1 MGDIICRFA
10 AEEDLPRVAELYE
23 QLDAYFRTLSYNF
36 PRMDQVGQLWVD
48 SFRRTLGRFSIL
60 AVAEQDGELVGFA
73 LSRIK
78 RVAPYLGGMLVGELS
93 DIWVDPAARRGKTGE
108 RLARLTFEWLQQQGV
123 HSIEAQVL
131 EGNDA
136 SKAFFRSLG
145 FFPELTL
152 YRWIPQASPET
163 NE

>member
-93 DIWVDPAARRGKTGE
+93 
-108 RLARLTFEWLQQQGV
+108 
-123 HSIEAQVL
+123 
-131 EGNDA
+131 
-136 SKAFFRSLG
+136 
-145 FFPELTL
+145 
-152 YRWIPQASPET
+152 
-163 NE
+163 

>member
-1 MGDIICRFA
+1 
-10 AEEDLPRVAELYE
+10 
-23 QLDAYFRTLSYNF
+23 
-36 PRMDQVGQLWVD
+36 
-48 SFRRTLGRFSIL
+48 
-60 AVAEQDGELVGFA
+60 
-73 LSRIK
+73 
-78 RVAPYLGGMLVGELS
+78 
-93 DIWVDPAARRGKTGE
+93 DIWVDPAARRGNTGE